1 MGAVMGEI
9 IEIKD
14 ADGNIVRIS
23 MFSALNQIAAHI
35 GKTLE
40 RGSTVGVEHEGV
52 RIEITTLLK

>member
-23 MFSALNQIAAHI
+23 MFLSLIHI
-35 GKTLE
+35 
-40 RGSTVGVEHEGV
+40 
-52 RIEITTLLK
+52 